1 VSFADAKD
9 VLMFSLAMVRNEILQ
24 VEMMLERMF
33 AMMKIKTT
41 QEKGFT
47 KSEYMVQMK

>member
-1 VSFADAKD
+1 
-9 VLMFSLAMVRNEILQ
+9 MFSLAMVRNEILQ
-24 VEMMLERMF
+24 VERMLERTF
-33 AMMKIKTT
+33 AMMKTRTT